1 MEHIV
6 SMPAPGA
13 TGTPTGTPAPSDP
26 AAQPPAA
33 PAPTPQ
39 PPAPQPPAQ
48 PQPNDP
54 AQPPA
59 DPSNDDSPWNDP
71 AKAKAEI
78 ERLRRERGDERIEA
92 KRNAAEEAKKDVL
105 NALVVALGG
114 NPDGQQPPTVESLT
128 EQVGTVTGE
137 RDAARTE
144 ADNAKRSAAIVRAAV
159 AAGVN
164 PARLDYV
171 EFLLS
176 KQETISGA
184 SPDDAAFGGTL
195 TAAIT
200 QAIANDPSLKV
211 PGASVGTGGPGFS
224 GTGAAGQMTKS
235 EFDALPYAKRA
246 DLYRTNRAE
255 YDRLVNS

>member
-13 TGTPTGTPAPSDP
+13 PAPAVLDTDP
-26 AAQPPAA
+26 ATPPAT
-33 PAPTPQ
+33 PKPTP
-39 PPAPQPPAQ
+39 PATP
-48 PQPNDP
+48 DP

-59 DPSNDDSPWNDP
+59 PPGPAQPHATDPALNDDSPWNDP

-92 KRNAAEEAKKDVL
+92 KRNAAEEARKDVL
-105 NALVVALGG
+105 NALTVALGG
-114 NPDGQQPPTVESLT
+114 NPDGQQPPTVEALT

-137 RDAARTE
+137 LDAARTAA
-144 ADNAKRSAAIVRAAV
+144 ADAKRSAAIVRAAV

-176 KQETISGA
+176 KQDAISGA
-184 SPDDAAFGGTL
+184 SPDGAEFSGTL

-200 QAIANDPSLKV
+200 HVIANDPSLKV

-224 GTGAAGQMTKS
+224 GTGAAGQMTKT